1 MPQQVLKFWTVA
13 LVAAVFF
20 LSFGL
25 SLGGCSKADPYA
37 GAGENA
43 VLLQILG
50 RYQWTNDNMLRSGWP
65 GSGIEFAF
73 EGTRAVITIEDGGN
87 GIMDLNI
94 NGVSQTLELRAG
106 RHDYVLVE
114 SGRAQNYHIRLTR
127 RTEVFDTG
135 LMVWSLPEVDGEYTA
150 YTPRLRSILFLGDS
164 ITAGYGVR
172 GDTKDCQYSPSS
184 NAPYLAYAGLSAN
197 ALKAEPHLIAIS
209 GRGVVH
215 NWDANPAPVMPAQID
230 FALPD
235 HGDLGGWDHS
245 QFIPDVVV
253 TVLGTND
260 WSVINPGAE
269 KFHAGYKTMLIDLR
283 ERFPKAH
290 IVTVNGP
297 LLNGDSLAAVRS
309 AIDGAMT
316 DLGDSNISTLDV
328 TLYDGAL
335 KWGCDY
341 HPGRNSMRK
350 MANELSAHISAIKG
364 WDFTPYD
371 LPEPHVITPPSYML
385 EGGKEHFKSRLPEI
399 DAQPILEGGIMLA
412 GDSITEGWL
421 GFDIDL
427 GAPVSNHGIGWD
439 TVTGLTSR
447 LPQML
452 RHSPDKLF
460 ILIGTNDIGYD
471 RDVQLMTEELGEL
484 ISGFKRAKPKTE
496 IYIQSVLPREEE
508 ALPQVVRINAAYKAL
523 AKTMG
528 VNYIDLTPVFAAPD
542 GTLKPEL
549 TYDGLHLNEQ
559 GYEAWAE
566 VLKPYVKD

>member
-1 MPQQVLKFWTVA
+1 MPQQVLKFWTAA
-13 LVAAVFF
+13 LVAAVLFF
-20 LSFGL
+20 GFA
-25 SLGGCSKADPYA
+25 GCSKPAPDVSVDDD
-37 GAGENA
+37 A
-43 VLLQILG
+43 VLLQSLG
-50 RYQWTNDNMLRSGWP
+50 RYVWSDDDEQMFGWP
-65 GSGIEFAF
+65 GSGTEFAF
-73 EGTRAVITIEDGGN
+73 IGTRAAISIKDGGD
-87 GIMDLNI
+87 GIMDLEV
-94 NGVSQTLELRAG
+94 NGVSQALELDAG
-106 RHDYVLVE
+106 THNYLLTE
-114 SGRAQNYHIRLTR
+114 SETPQRFQIRLTR
-127 RTEVFDTG
+127 RTEASDTG
-135 LMVWSLPEVDGEYTA
+135 LFSLGVPELEGEFAPLKTR
-150 YTPRLRSILFLGDS
+150 PHKILFLGDS

-172 GDTKDCQYSPSS
+172 GDTKECKQSPSKS
-184 NAPYLAYAGLSAN
+184 APTLAYAGLSAKV
-197 ALKAEPHLIAIS
+197 LDAEPHLIAIS

-235 HGDLGGWDHS
+235 YGDLGDWDHS

-269 KFHAGYKTMLIDLR
+269 KFRAGYKTMLIDLR

-297 LLNGDSLAAVRS
+297 LLYGDSLAAVRS
-309 AIDGAMT
+309 AIDGTMA

-328 TLYDGAL
+328 TLYGGAL

-341 HPGRNSMRK
+341 HPGRNSMQK
-350 MANELSAHISAIKG
+350 MANELSTHISAVKG
-364 WDFTPYD
+364 WAFTPYD

-385 EGGKEHFKSRLPEI
+385 DGGKEHFNSRLPEI
-399 DAQPILEGGIMLA
+399 DAQPILEGGIILA

-439 TVTGLTSR
+439 TVTGLKSR

-471 RDVQLMTEELGEL
+471 RGVQQMTDELAEF
-484 ISGFKRAKPKTE
+484 ISGFKRAKPMTE
-496 IYIQSVLPREEE
+496 IYIQSVMPREQE
-508 ALPQVVRINAAYKAL
+508 ALPQVIRINAAYKAL

-528 VNYIDLTPVFAAPD
+528 VNFIDLTPVFAAPD
-542 GTLKPEL
+542 GTLKADL
-549 TYDGLHLNEQ
+549 TYDSLHLNEQ

-566 VLKPYVKD
+566 VLRPYVRD